1 MLEHKQHIRSTTWSK
16 VALAAVMS
24 EVALVSLLAYCH
36 HCLTQHRFFYH
47 IRQILM
53 FQMIAARNALPQH
66 QSSFVVSHTLLH
78 GELSKSAINTA
89 A

>member
-1 MLEHKQHIRSTTWSK
+1 
-16 VALAAVMS
+16 
-24 EVALVSLLAYCH
+24 
-36 HCLTQHRFFYH
+36 
-47 IRQILM
+47 M